1 MTAITRI
8 DVPVRGG
15 SLAAFRFGAPD
26 PDATLVLA
34 AHGITA
40 NSRSWLPVARALD
53 GRAQLIAPD
62 LRGRGESRRLPEPF
76 GMAAHAADLIAVLDH
91 VGAERAVL
99 AGHSMGAYVAARVGA
114 DHPNRLEAAVLVDG
128 GLVLP
133 GSEGVDPQAFLDA
146 FLGPSIERLRMRFES
161 PEAYRA
167 FWRDHPAFKRT
178 GVSDEDLAAFADHDL
193 VGDPPELRSSV
204 AEGAV
209 RADGGELL
217 EGSGDATALAAP
229 ATLLRAPRG
238 LQNGP
243 DPMVPAET
251 AADWASE
258 APDKREVV
266 EVAGVNHYTI
276 TLGPGARA
284 VADAVAARGPADP

>member
-1 MTAITRI
+1 VTAITRI

-62 LRGRGESRRLPEPF
+62 LRGRGESRSLPEPF
-76 GMAAHAADLIAVLDH
+76 GMAAHAADLVAVLDH

-133 GSEGVDPQAFLDA
+133 GYHARAGRPRGGGRRCGARARRSLARAVSARRPPILVRQKSNIAMRTLSHPTPAELSLAHVLHALSDPIRLEIVRALDDGEELPCSRLDA
-146 FLGPSIERLRMRFES
+146 PVSKSTLSHHLKVLRD
-161 PEAYRA
+161 AGIT
-167 FWRDHPAFKRT
+167 RT
-178 GVSDEDLAAFADHDL
+178 
-193 VGDPPELRSSV
+193 
-204 AEGAV
+204 
-209 RADGGELL
+209 RADGTQRLV
-217 EGSGDATALAAP
+217 S
-229 ATLLRAPRG
+229 LRAADLESRFPG
-238 LQNGP
+238 LL
-243 DPMVPAET
+243 DCILEDLRR
-251 AADWASE
+251 AA
-258 APDKREVV
+258 
-266 EVAGVNHYTI
+266 
-276 TLGPGARA
+276 
-284 VADAVAARGPADP
+284 

>member
-1 MTAITRI
+1 VTAITRI

-62 LRGRGESRRLPEPF
+62 LRGRGESRSLPEPF

-178 GVSDEDLAAFADHDL
+178 GVSDEDLAAFR
-193 VGDPPELRSSV
+193 PRSRRRPS
-204 AEGAV
+204 
-209 RADGGELL
+209 
-217 EGSGDATALAAP
+217 
-229 ATLLRAPRG
+229 RAPVLSRRG
-238 LQNGP
+238 GGSRRRRR
-243 DPMVPAET
+243 
-251 AADWASE
+251 AARRQWGRNRA
-258 APDKREVV
+258 R
-266 EVAGVNHYTI
+266 
-276 TLGPGARA
+276 GAR
-284 VADAVAARGPADP
+284 DPSPGSSRAAERA